1 MPVNIHGKEYFTVAE
16 RVRAIHEDN
25 PEGGVS
31 IVTETV
37 HHDFGE
43 MVVMQTTISTKT
55 DGPFTGEAME
65 VKSDL
70 PGNMQKSYLMICA
83 TSSIGR
89 ALFAA
94 GYGGDG
100 EYASAD
106 EMASAGVVGRKE
118 KKVSDNHDIKLEWK
132 VRALLDVKDVPENIS
147 TTLVNQMNSKSIS
160 NERLQDGLNFLE
172 TMPDK

>member
-1 MPVNIHGKEYFTVAE
+1 MPVNIHGKEYYTVAE
-16 RVRAIHEDN
+16 RVRAIHQDN
-25 PEGGVS
+25 PDGGVS

-37 HHDFGE
+37 HHDIGE
-43 MVVMQTTISTKT
+43 MIVMQTTISTKT

-65 VKSDL
+65 VNSDL
-70 PGNMQKSYLMICA
+70 PEKMQKAYLMICE
-83 TSSIGR
+83 TSAIVR

-106 EMASAGVVGRKE
+106 EMASAGVVADKQ
-118 KKVSDNHDIKLEWK
+118 KSAAWDQPLEMS
-132 VRALLDVKDVPENIS
+132 VRALLDVKNVPENIS
-147 TTLVNQMNSKSIS
+147 TTLINQMNSKSIS
-160 NERLQDGLNFLE
+160 TERLKDGLSFLE